1 MDAPTLTDGVVTL
14 RIADGRDIPAMTV
27 ALTEFETSRWL
38 GTVPHPYAEADT
50 VVWIDEI
57 VPAGWASGIRLT
69 FSIVDSATDA
79 FIGEVGLHHVDGAA
93 RRAEV
98 GYWLSPEARGRGA
111 MQRALRLLLGWAF
124 ETLGL
129 ERVDWSAVADNAAS
143 RATAEA
149 VGFRYE
155 GLRRRRLLRTSDGT
169 LHDEVDMGLL
179 RSEWASLT
187 PGVD

>member
-1 MDAPTLTDGVVTL
+1 MSSF
-14 RIADGRDIPAMTV
+14 RQ
-27 ALTEFETSRWL
+27 
-38 GTVPHPYAEADT
+38 
-50 VVWIDEI
+50 
-57 VPAGWASGIRLT
+57 AGNRATRLT

-79 FIGEVGLHHVDGAA
+79 FIGEVGLHHVDAAA

-111 MQRALRLLLGWAF
+111 MQRALRLLLAWAF

-155 GLRRRRLLRTSDGT
+155 GLRPHRLLRTSDGT
-169 LHDEVDMGLL
+169 LARRDRHGPPAVRLGAIDAGC
-179 RSEWASLT
+179 
-187 PGVD
+187 